1 MLPTLRTILA
11 LPVLR
16 AAAPQILGGGV
27 PDAAT
32 GSAAAG
38 SADGAAGLDAPVRW
52 VHVSELLDI
61 SGLLSGGELVLTTGL
76 ELEKEPEATASF
88 IRSLEESSAA
98 GLIVELVGERS
109 RSLAALQAAAK
120 SCTLPVIV
128 VQRRVRFV
136 DVTEVVHRM
145 IVADQ
150 LERVERARDV
160 HEAFT
165 VLSLESAG
173 TERVVEQAAGM
184 IGEPVVLE
192 DLSHLVLA
200 YSAQGLAA
208 TELLH
213 DWERRSRTTPS
224 PARTVRTGPE
234 NWLQVPVGIREQL
247 WGRLVL
253 PAASEDEETA
263 AMVLERAAQTL
274 AINRLA
280 ERDRRELS
288 QQAQAGL
295 LNALRQPRGLS
306 EAEALARAGALGLK
320 RSPLYVPIV
329 FRAGLAAQAVPQ
341 AAAAA
346 EATQS
351 RDPLAG
357 QQEER
362 ALLEQLARVVKS
374 TAGSAL
380 TASIQSGSVGMILAL
395 PAKQLEDATLQRLAD
410 ALAMQAGDGGT
421 RTASDGGT
429 HPADEGGV
437 RRAGPATPG
446 WTIGVGRPRGSLL
459 EAAAGID
466 EAAHVAETAATL
478 RGTRKPFYRATDVRL
493 RGLLALLRNDPRV
506 QQFVESELAGV
517 LHADAQGRGGQLE
530 LLGQYLDSGGN
541 KAALAR
547 SGYLSRPTLYAR
559 LARLEELLAV
569 DLDDA
574 ESRTSLH
581 VALLLHRLRAL

>member
-16 AAAPQILGGGV
+16 AASPQILGGADGGNAGGGGV
-27 PDAAT
+27 PDAAP
-32 GSAAAG
+32 G
-38 SADGAAGLDAPVRW
+38 GAAGLDAPVRW

-61 SGLLSGGELVLTTGL
+61 SSLLSGGELVLTTGL

-98 GLIVELVGERS
+98 GLIVELVGERD
-109 RSLAALQAAAK
+109 RSLASLQAAAK

-136 DVTEVVHRM
+136 EVTEVVHRM
-145 IVADQ
+145 IVAEQ

-165 VLSLESAG
+165 LLSLESAG
-173 TERVVEQAAGM
+173 TERVVERAAGM
-184 IGEPVVLE
+184 IGAPVVLE

-200 YSAQGLAA
+200 YSAQGLAT

-224 PARTVRTGPE
+224 PAKTVRTGPE
-234 NWLQVPVGIREQL
+234 NWLQVPVGVREQL

-253 PAASEDEETA
+253 PVTPDDEETA

-329 FRAGLAAQAVPQ
+329 YRGGDAGQ
-341 AAAAA
+341 AAAPDAA
-346 EATQS
+346 QS
-351 RDPLAG
+351 RDPLAS

-362 ALLEQLARVVKS
+362 ALLELLAKVVKS

-380 TASIQSGSVGMILAL
+380 TASIHSGSVGMILAL
-395 PAKQLEDATLQRLAD
+395 PARQLEDATLQRLAD
-410 ALAMQAGDGGT
+410 ALTVQAGDGGT
-421 RTASDGGT
+421 QPADDGGT
-429 HPADEGGV
+429 
-437 RRAGPATPG
+437 RLTGPAVPG

-459 EAAAGID
+459 EAAAGIE

-517 LHADAQGRGGQLE
+517 LQAEAEGKVGHLD
-530 LLGQYLDSGGN
+530 LLAQYLESGGN

>member
-1 MLPTLRTILA
+1 MLPTLRAILG

-16 AAAPQILGGGV
+16 AASPQILGG
-27 PDAAT
+27 DA
-32 GSAAAG
+32 GSSAAGNAG
-38 SADGAAGLDAPVRW
+38 GAAASDAVPGGAAGLDAPVRW

-61 SGLLSGGELVLTTGL
+61 SSLLSGGELVLTTGL

-98 GLIVELVGERS
+98 GLIVELVGARD

-128 VQRRVRFV
+128 VQQRVRFV
-136 DVTEVVHRM
+136 EVTEVVHRM
-145 IVADQ
+145 IVAEQ

-184 IGEPVVLE
+184 IGAPVVLE

-200 YSAQGLAA
+200 YSAQGLAT
-208 TELLH
+208 TELLN

-224 PARTVRTGPE
+224 SARTVRTGPE
-234 NWLQVPVGIREQL
+234 NWLQVPVGVREQL

-253 PAASEDEETA
+253 PVTPDDEETA

-295 LNALRQPRGLS
+295 LNALRHPRGLS

-329 FRAGLAAQAVPQ
+329 YRTGASAQ
-341 AAAAA
+341 AAAASDGA
-346 EATQS
+346 QS

-362 ALLEQLARVVKS
+362 ALLELLARVVKS

-410 ALAMQAGDGGT
+410 ALAVQAGDGGT
-421 RTASDGGT
+421 QAADDGGT
-429 HPADEGGV
+429 RLRGAAAPS
-437 RRAGPATPG
+437 
-446 WTIGVGRPRGSLL
+446 WTIGVGRPSGSLL

-506 QQFVESELAGV
+506 QQFVESELAS
-517 LHADAQGRGGQLE
+517 LLQAEARGSGGHLD
-530 LLGQYLDSGGN
+530 LLGQYLESGGN

>member
-1 MLPTLRTILA
+1 MLPTLRTILG
-11 LPVLR
+11 LPVIR
-16 AAAPQILGGGV
+16 DASPQILAGA
-27 PDAAT
+27 DASDA
-32 GSAAAG
+32 
-38 SADGAAGLDAPVRW
+38 ADGAGPGAGAARLETPVRW
-52 VHVSELLDI
+52 VHVSEVLDI

-76 ELEKEPEATASF
+76 QLEKEPEVTASF
-88 IRSLEESSAA
+88 VRSLEEASAA
-98 GLIVELVGERS
+98 GLIVELIGARG
-109 RSLAALQAAAK
+109 RSLAALRAAAR

-128 VQRRVRFV
+128 VERRVRFV
-136 DVTEVVHRM
+136 EVTEVVHRM
-145 IVADQ
+145 IVAEQ

-184 IGEPVVLE
+184 IGAPVVLE

-200 YSAQGLAA
+200 YSTQGLAT
-208 TELLH
+208 TELLD

-224 PARTVRTGPE
+224 PARTARTGPE
-234 NWLQVPVGIREQL
+234 NWLQVPVGVREQV

-253 PAASEDEETA
+253 PVTSGDDETA

-295 LNALRQPRGLS
+295 LNALRSPRGLS

-320 RSPLYVPIV
+320 RSPFYVPV
-329 FRAGLAAQAVPQ
+329 VYRTGASSPAAP
-341 AAAAA
+341 A
-346 EATQS
+346 ESAQS
-351 RDPLAG
+351 RDPLVR

-362 ALLEQLARVVKS
+362 ALLEVLAKAVKS

-410 ALAMQAGDGGT
+410 ALTVQAG
-421 RTASDGGT
+421 
-429 HPADEGGV
+429 
-437 RRAGPATPG
+437 GPAQPDADGTQVKNDGVTRPAVSA
-446 WTIGVGRPRGSLL
+446 WTIGVGRPRTSLL

-478 RGTRKPFYRATDVRL
+478 RGARKPYYRATDVRL
-493 RGLLALLRNDPRV
+493 RGLLAVLRNDPRV
-506 QQFVESELAGV
+506 QQFVESELEGILRAE
-517 LHADAQGRGGQLE
+517 AQGIGGHLD
-530 LLGQYLDSGGN
+530 LLGQYLESGGN

-581 VALLLHRLRAL
+581 VALLLHRLRTL

>member
-1 MLPTLRTILA
+1 MLPTLRTILG

-16 AAAPQILGGGV
+16 AASPQILG
-27 PDAAT
+27 
-32 GSAAAG
+32 
-38 SADGAAGLDAPVRW
+38 GAAGLDAPVRW

-61 SGLLSGGELVLTTGL
+61 SSLLSGGELVLTTGL
-76 ELEKEPEATASF
+76 ELEKEPDATASF

-98 GLIVELVGERS
+98 GLIVELVGERG

-120 SCTLPVIV
+120 SCTLPVTV

-136 DVTEVVHRM
+136 EVTEVVHRM
-145 IVADQ
+145 IVAEQ

-184 IGEPVVLE
+184 IGAPVVLE

-200 YSAQGLAA
+200 YSAQGLAT

-224 PARTVRTGPE
+224 SGRTVRTGPE
-234 NWLQVPVGIREQL
+234 NWLQVPVGVREQL

-253 PAASEDEETA
+253 PVTPDDEETA

-280 ERDRRELS
+280 ERDRRELG

-295 LNALRQPRGLS
+295 LNALRHPRGLS

-329 FRAGLAAQAVPQ
+329 YRMGASAP
-341 AAAAA
+341 AAATSDAA
-346 EATQS
+346 PS

-362 ALLEQLARVVKS
+362 ALLELLSKVVKS

-410 ALAMQAGDGGT
+410 ALAVQAGGGGTQAADDGGA
-421 RTASDGGT
+421 RRRGAAA
-429 HPADEGGV
+429 PA
-437 RRAGPATPG
+437 
-446 WTIGVGRPRGSLL
+446 WTIGVGRLRTSLL

-478 RGTRKPFYRATDVRL
+478 RGTKPFYRAADVRL

-506 QQFVESELAGV
+506 QQFVESELAS
-517 LHADAQGRGGQLE
+517 LLQAEARGSAGHLD
-530 LLGQYLDSGGN
+530 LLGQYLESGGN

-581 VALLLHRLRAL
+581 VALLLHRLRML

>member
-1 MLPTLRTILA
+1 MLPTLRTILD

-16 AAAPQILGGGV
+16 AASPQILGPAGG
-27 PDAAT
+27 
-32 GSAAAG
+32 AG
-38 SADGAAGLDAPVRW
+38 RTPADGAGAVSDAAPGDAPGLDAPGLDAPVRW

-88 IRSLEESSAA
+88 IRSLEDASAA
-98 GLIVELVGERS
+98 GLIVELVGERG
-109 RSLAALQAAAK
+109 RSLAALQAAAE

-136 DVTEVVHRM
+136 EVTEVVHRM
-145 IVADQ
+145 IVAEQ

-173 TERVVEQAAGM
+173 TERVVAQAAGM
-184 IGEPVVLE
+184 IGSPVVLE

-200 YSAQGLAA
+200 YSAQGLAT

-224 PARTVRTGPE
+224 SARTVRTGPE
-234 NWLQVPVGIREQL
+234 NWLQVPVGVREQV

-253 PAASEDEETA
+253 PLAPGDEETA

-320 RSPLYVPIV
+320 RSPLYVPV
-329 FRAGLAAQAVPQ
+329 VYRTGASPQ
-341 AAAAA
+341 AAPDAA
-346 EATQS
+346 QS

-357 QQEER
+357 QQAER
-362 ALLEQLARVVKS
+362 ALLELLAKVVKS

-410 ALAMQAGDGGT
+410 ALTVQAAGGGSQAADDGGT
-421 RTASDGGT
+421 RLRGAAA
-429 HPADEGGV
+429 PA
-437 RRAGPATPG
+437 

-478 RGTRKPFYRATDVRL
+478 RGARKPFYRATDIRL

-506 QQFVESELAGV
+506 QQFVESELEGV
-517 LHADAQGRGGQLE
+517 LQAEAQGRGGLLE
-530 LLGQYLDSGGN
+530 LLGQYLESGGN

>member
-1 MLPTLRTILA
+1 M
-11 LPVLR
+11 
-16 AAAPQILGGGV
+16 
-27 PDAAT
+27 
-32 GSAAAG
+32 
-38 SADGAAGLDAPVRW
+38 RW

-61 SGLLSGGELVLTTGL
+61 SSLLSGGELVLTTGL
-76 ELEKEPEATASF
+76 ELEKEPDATASF

-98 GLIVELVGERS
+98 GLIVELVGERG
-109 RSLAALQAAAK
+109 RSLTALHAAAK
-120 SCTLPVIV
+120 ACTLPVAV

-136 DVTEVVHRM
+136 EVTEVVHRM
-145 IVADQ
+145 IVAEQ

-184 IGEPVVLE
+184 IGAPVVLE

-200 YSAQGLAA
+200 YSAQGLAT

-213 DWERRSRTTPS
+213 DWERRSRTAPS
-224 PARTVRTGPE
+224 SGRKVRTGPE
-234 NWLQVPVGIREQL
+234 NWLQVPVGVREQL

-253 PAASEDEETA
+253 PATPDDEETA

-280 ERDRRELS
+280 ERDRRELG

-295 LNALRQPRGLS
+295 LNALRHPRGLS

-329 FRAGLAAQAVPQ
+329 YRMGASAP
-341 AAAAA
+341 AAA
-346 EATQS
+346 TS

-362 ALLEQLARVVKS
+362 VLLELLSKVVKS

-410 ALAMQAGDGGT
+410 ALAAQAADDGGI
-421 RTASDGGT
+421 RRRGAAA
-429 HPADEGGV
+429 PA
-437 RRAGPATPG
+437 
-446 WTIGVGRPRGSLL
+446 WTIGVGRLRTSLL

-478 RGTRKPFYRATDVRL
+478 RGTKPFYRATDVRL

-506 QQFVESELAGV
+506 QQFVESELESLLQAEARGSAGH
-517 LHADAQGRGGQLE
+517 LD
-530 LLGQYLDSGGN
+530 LLGQYLESGGN

-581 VALLLHRLRAL
+581 VALLLHRLRMP

>member
-1 MLPTLRTILA
+1 
-11 LPVLR
+11 
-16 AAAPQILGGGV
+16 
-27 PDAAT
+27 
-32 GSAAAG
+32 
-38 SADGAAGLDAPVRW
+38 
-52 VHVSELLDI
+52 
-61 SGLLSGGELVLTTGL
+61 
-76 ELEKEPEATASF
+76 
-88 IRSLEESSAA
+88 
-98 GLIVELVGERS
+98 
-109 RSLAALQAAAK
+109 
-120 SCTLPVIV
+120 
-128 VQRRVRFV
+128 
-136 DVTEVVHRM
+136 
-145 IVADQ
+145 
-150 LERVERARDV
+150 
-160 HEAFT
+160 
-165 VLSLESAG
+165 
-173 TERVVEQAAGM
+173 M
-184 IGEPVVLE
+184 IGAPVVLE

-200 YSAQGLAA
+200 YSAQGLAT

-224 PARTVRTGPE
+224 PAKTVRTGPE
-234 NWLQVPVGIREQL
+234 NWLQVPVGVREQL

-253 PAASEDEETA
+253 PVTPDDEETA

-329 FRAGLAAQAVPQ
+329 YRSSAAVQ
-341 AAAAA
+341 AAAPDAA
-346 EATQS
+346 QP

-362 ALLEQLARVVKS
+362 ALLELLAKVVKS

-380 TASIQSGSVGMILAL
+380 TASIQSGSGGMILAL
-395 PAKQLEDATLQRLAD
+395 PAKQLEDATLQRLAG
-410 ALAMQAGDGGT
+410 ALTVQAGDGGT
-421 RTASDGGT
+421 QPADDGGLRLT
-429 HPADEGGV
+429 
-437 RRAGPATPG
+437 GPAVPG

-517 LHADAQGRGGQLE
+517 LQAEAQGSGGHLD
-530 LLGQYLDSGGN
+530 LLGQYLESGGN

-581 VALLLHRLRAL
+581 VAFLLPRLRAL

>member
-1 MLPTLRTILA
+1 M
-11 LPVLR
+11 LR
-16 AAAPQILGGGV
+16 AASPQILGGE
-27 PDAAT
+27 
-32 GSAAAG
+32 AG
-38 SADGAAGLDAPVRW
+38 GAAGLDAPVRW

-61 SGLLSGGELVLTTGL
+61 SSLLSGGELVLTTGL
-76 ELEKEPEATASF
+76 ELEKEPQATASF

-98 GLIVELVGERS
+98 GLIVELVGERG

-136 DVTEVVHRM
+136 EVTEVVHRM
-145 IVADQ
+145 IVAEQ

-184 IGEPVVLE
+184 IGAPVVLE

-200 YSAQGLAA
+200 YSTHGLAT

-224 PARTVRTGPE
+224 SQRTLRTGPE
-234 NWLQVPVGIREQL
+234 NWLQVPVGVREQL

-253 PAASEDEETA
+253 PITPDDEETA

-295 LNALRQPRGLS
+295 LNALRHPRGLS

-329 FRAGLAAQAVPQ
+329 YRTGASAQ
-341 AAAAA
+341 AAATSDGA
-346 EATQS
+346 QS

-362 ALLEQLARVVKS
+362 ALLELLAKVVKS

-395 PAKQLEDATLQRLAD
+395 PAKQLEEATLQRLAD
-410 ALAMQAGDGGT
+410 ALAVQAGDGGT
-421 RTASDGGT
+421 QADDG
-429 HPADEGGV
+429 
-437 RRAGPATPG
+437 ATRLRGAAAPN

-478 RGTRKPFYRATDVRL
+478 RGTGKPFYRATDVRL

-506 QQFVESELAGV
+506 QQFVESELESLLQAE
-517 LHADAQGRGGQLE
+517 ARGSGGHLE
-530 LLGQYLDSGGN
+530 LLGQYLESGGN

>member
-1 MLPTLRTILA
+1 MLPTLRTILG

-16 AAAPQILGGGV
+16 AASPQILGGG
-27 PDAAT
+27 
-32 GSAAAG
+32 AG
-38 SADGAAGLDAPVRW
+38 GPAGLDAPVRW

-61 SGLLSGGELVLTTGL
+61 SSLLSGGELVLTTGL

-98 GLIVELVGERS
+98 GLIVELVGERD
-109 RSLAALQAAAK
+109 RSLAALQAAAT

-136 DVTEVVHRM
+136 EVTEVVHRM
-145 IVADQ
+145 IVAEQ

-184 IGEPVVLE
+184 IGAPVVLE

-200 YSAQGLAA
+200 YSAQGLAT

-224 PARTVRTGPE
+224 SARTVRTGPE
-234 NWLQVPVGIREQL
+234 DWLQVPVGVREQL

-253 PAASEDEETA
+253 PVTPDDEETA

-295 LNALRQPRGLS
+295 LNALRHPRGLS

-320 RSPLYVPIV
+320 RSPFYVPIV
-329 FRAGLAAQAVPQ
+329 YRTGVSAQAAPTSDG
-341 AAAAA
+341 A
-346 EATQS
+346 QS

-362 ALLEQLARVVKS
+362 ALLELLAKVVKS

-410 ALAMQAGDGGT
+410 ALAAQAGGTQAADDGAARLRG
-421 RTASDGGT
+421 AAA
-429 HPADEGGV
+429 PA
-437 RRAGPATPG
+437 

-478 RGTRKPFYRATDVRL
+478 RGAGKPFYRATDIRL

-506 QQFVESELAGV
+506 QQFVESELESLLQAE
-517 LHADAQGRGGQLE
+517 ARGNGGYLD
-530 LLGQYLDSGGN
+530 LLGQYLESGGN